1 MKTNGHIRTGEIIMK
16 NAKKLFKVITI
27 AAGFAVFGIGAACA
41 SNEAGSANSADL
53 KVVNTQAAAGT
64 VEELSTESYSQA
76 MTQAA
81 VKTTVKATETTAE
94 TVATATATTEAVT
107 TVTEAT
113 TEVKAEAATEAPV
126 YQEPAT
132 EATRYEA
139 PALAA
144 PVAEAPVYE
153 EPATEAPTEAPVQS
167 EDDYYADKARVNAGT
182 YSSYINQV
190 YNLINQE
197 RAAAGKQAVAL
208 DSSLTQM
215 ACHRAVENADN
226 DCFTISGGHH
236 VRPNGKNASSICYY
250 YGIYGSYG
258 ENMGRYQ
265 MTPQEIVMGEYG
277 WHNSASH
284 YACMTDSEY
293 NRVGIGV
300 AQDSEG
306 YYYWIA
312 IFMD

>member
-1 MKTNGHIRTGEIIMK
+1 MM

-27 AAGFAVFGIGAACA
+27 AAGVAVFGIGAACA

-53 KVVNTQAAAGT
+53 KIVNTQAAAGT

-81 VKTTVKATETTAE
+81 VKTTTAASETTTATAE
-94 TVATATATTEAVT
+94 TVATTEAVT

-113 TEVKAEAATEAPV
+113 TEVKAEAATAAPV

-153 EPATEAPTEAPVQS
+153 EPATEAATEAPAQS
-167 EDDYYADKARVNAGT
+167 EDDYYAGKARANAGT

-197 RAAAGKQAVAL
+197 RAAAGKKAVSL

-226 DCFTISGGHH
+226 NCFTISGGHH

-265 MTPQEIVMGEYG
+265 MTPQEIVTG

-293 NRVGIGV
+293 SRVGIGV

>member
-1 MKTNGHIRTGEIIMK
+1 MK
-16 NAKKLFKVITI
+16 NTKKLFKVITI

-53 KVVNTQAAAGT
+53 KIVNTQAAAGT

-76 MTQAA
+76 MTQAT
-81 VKTTVKATETTAE
+81 VKTTTAASETTTAIAETTASV
-94 TVATATATTEAVT
+94 TMATEAVS
-107 TVTEAT
+107 TVTEA
-113 TEVKAEAATEAPV
+113 KTEAN
-126 YQEPAT
+126 T
-132 EATRYEA
+132 
-139 PALAA
+139 
-144 PVAEAPVYE
+144 EAPVYE
-153 EPATEAPTEAPVQS
+153 EPATEAPRYEAPALAAPVEEAPAYEEPATEAPTEAPAQS
-167 EDDYYADKARVNAGT
+167 EDDYYAGKARVNAGT

-226 DCFTISGGHH
+226 NCFTISGGHH

-265 MTPQEIVMGEYG
+265 MTPQEIVTG